1 MTEDPRMSQVEAFGR
16 FVTGQRRL
24 AQRRLRE
31 PSARYAQ
38 PQVPIPTRESK
49 QPLVQAMR
57 LWPPAVERMADRVA
71 PAFPVR
77 GVMMRHGLTERLS
90 VASRPAL
97 DKKA

>member
-38 PQVPIPTRESK
+38 PQVPIPTRESR
-49 QPLVQAMR
+49 QPSVQAMR
-57 LWPPAVERMADRVA
+57 LRW
-71 PAFPVR
+71 
-77 GVMMRHGLTERLS
+77 
-90 VASRPAL
+90 PAL
-97 DKKA
+97 DKQA